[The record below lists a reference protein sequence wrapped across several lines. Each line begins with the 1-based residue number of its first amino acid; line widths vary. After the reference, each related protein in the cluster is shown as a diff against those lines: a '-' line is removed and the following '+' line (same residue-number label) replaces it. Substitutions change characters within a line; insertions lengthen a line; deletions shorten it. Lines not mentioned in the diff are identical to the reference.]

1 MLLINIPN
9 IYRLLNLIDTIW
21 FPIYF
26 IYASSVTYICSIY
39 AKGTETT
46 AISFAILIII
56 SVLVLIFLI
65 PSFTVKILVV
75 LSISFI
81 SILVCII
88 ISRSMYYRTQL

>member
-9 IYRLLNLIDTIW
+9 IYRLLNFIDTIW

-56 SVLVLIFLI
+56 SVLVLIFFI
-65 PSFTVKILVV
+65 PSLTIKILVV